1 MLTNAPLKLPLLWRK
16 LVAENKKEKIVSILS
31 LRNIRDLV
39 ALIFFS
45 IMSYKLF
52 SIELSLNI
60 KEFGFT
66 DLLSMLV
73 AFFAISLSVAFYFKA
88 TDTSNRFY
96 DNSYAFTKDVSE
108 ILGRMEAGFG
118 ERLRHL
124 DEGYTGIRDRFDKL
138 PFDSAKAM
146 EELEKENEEIK
157 KKEAEQRKAIEDLA
171 QKAHL
176 VESEKTELFEHMEM
190 LNRDLEESKSEARR
204 LQRIM
209 GINKV
214 RHNEGADDVLQYLS
228 GQFLE
233 INGPDFSNKSPL
245 SSYKNLFRKLKSNLP
260 REAIRDLE
268 IHGLLDEEGDL
279 SRYAI
284 ERIRMI
290 LRKMT

>member
-1 MLTNAPLKLPLLWRK
+1 MTDKAK
-16 LVAENKKEKIVSILS
+16 ENIPSILS
-31 LRNIRDLV
+31 LRNVRDLV
-39 ALIFFS
+39 VLIFFGVL
-45 IMSYKLF
+45 SYKLF
-52 SIELSLNI
+52 SIDLSLNI

-73 AFFAISLSVAFYFKA
+73 AFFAIALSVAFYFKA

-146 EELEKENEEIK
+146 EEIEKENEEIK
-157 KKEAEQRKAIEDLA
+157 KKEAEQRKTLEELA

-176 VESEKTELFEHMEM
+176 VESEKTALFEHMEM
-190 LNRDLEESKSEARR
+190 LNRDLEESKLEARR
-204 LQRIM
+204 LQKIM
-209 GINKV
+209 
-214 RHNEGADDVLQYLS
+214 HMNEMKHGEGSFEVLQYLVRRFS
-228 GQFLE
+228 DVRDPE
-233 INGPDFSNKSPL
+233 ISLKSPI
-245 SSYKNLFRKLKSNLP
+245 SSYRNIFRKLKNDLP

-268 IHGLLDEEGDL
+268 MHGLIDDEGDL
-279 SRYAI
+279 TRHAI

-290 LRKMT
+290 ERKRA

>member
-1 MLTNAPLKLPLLWRK
+1 MSDKTK
-16 LVAENKKEKIVSILS
+16 ENIVSMLS
-31 LRNIRDLV
+31 LRNVRDLV
-39 ALIFFS
+39 VLIFFGV
-45 IMSYKLF
+45 MSYKLF
-52 SIELSLNI
+52 SIDLSLNI

-73 AFFAISLSVAFYFKA
+73 AFFAIGLSVAFYFKA

-146 EELEKENEEIK
+146 EEIEKENQEIK
-157 KKEAEQRKAIEDLA
+157 KKEAEQRKTLEELA

-176 VESEKTELFEHMEM
+176 VESEKTALFEHMEK
-190 LNRDLEESKSEARR
+190 LNRDLEESKAEARR
-204 LQRIM
+204 LQNIM
-209 GINKV
+209 HMNEI
-214 RHNEGADDVLQYLS
+214 RHGDGAIEVLQYLARRFS
-228 GQFLE
+228 E
-233 INGPDFSNKSPL
+233 IRDPSTSIKSPL
-245 SSYKNLFRKLKSNLP
+245 SSYAHTFRKLKNDLP

-268 IHGLLDEEGDL
+268 RHGLLDEEGDL
-279 SRYAI
+279 TRYAA

-290 LRKMT
+290 ERKMA

>member
-1 MLTNAPLKLPLLWRK
+1 MTDQT
-16 LVAENKKEKIVSILS
+16 KEKVSSMLS
-31 LRNIRDLV
+31 LRNIRDLAV
-39 ALIFFS
+39 LIFFGV
-45 IMSYKLF
+45 MSYKLF
-52 SIELSLNI
+52 SIDLSLNI

-73 AFFAISLSVAFYFKA
+73 AFFAIGLSVAFYFKA

-138 PFDSAKAM
+138 PFDSAKAL
-146 EELEKENEEIK
+146 EEIEKENQEIK
-157 KKEAEQRKAIEDLA
+157 KKEAEQRKTLEELA

-176 VESEKTELFEHMEM
+176 VESEKTALFEHMEK
-190 LNRDLEESKSEARR
+190 LNRDLEESKAEARR
-204 LQRIM
+204 LQKIM
-209 GINKV
+209 HINEM
-214 RHNEGADDVLQYLS
+214 RHGESAFEVLQYMARR
-228 GQFLE
+228 
-233 INGPDFSNKSPL
+233 FSEVRDPSSAIKSPM
-245 SSYKNLFRKLKSNLP
+245 SSYANLFRKIKSDLP

-268 IHGLLDEEGDL
+268 IHGLIDDDGDL
-279 SRYAI
+279 TRHAI

-290 LRKMT
+290 ERKMA